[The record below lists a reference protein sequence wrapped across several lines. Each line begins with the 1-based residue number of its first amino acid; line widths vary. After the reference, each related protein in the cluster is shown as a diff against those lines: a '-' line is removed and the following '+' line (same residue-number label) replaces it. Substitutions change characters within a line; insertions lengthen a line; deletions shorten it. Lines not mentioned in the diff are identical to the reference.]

1 MLDLVAIFP
10 DKIFQ
15 LLFSIAQ
22 MYYMQYLKPNMQYF
36 EYQAEF
42 SVCMSHYIS
51 KRSLLR
57 PNMFKD
63 LLCWGLRQLLII
75 IFLGGHKK
83 VSNFFWRCINMI
95 LNRVLVQVTPDTYL
109 TRISKL
115 LSNERVKFLIKK
127 YLQDLVIIGV

>member
-51 KRSLLR
+51 KRSLLS
-57 PNMFKD
+57 PNHRRNEEGD
-63 LLCWGLRQLLII
+63 Q
-75 IFLGGHKK
+75 GGP
-83 VSNFFWRCINMI
+83 WAPPP
-95 LNRVLVQVTPDTYL
+95 Q
-109 TRISKL
+109 
-115 LSNERVKFLIKK
+115 
-127 YLQDLVIIGV
+127 